1 VKTVDS
7 IINQKENSILV
18 SNGDKRLLEFKNTE
32 FETVTT
38 QMEDH
43 SAVLLNNIMNYLEM
57 KENDKDVQE
66 MQIEVENLIL
76 DSPILEPYLDCY
88 KNLLSF
94 VGKSKLFY
102 VEELITLLK
111 IKKSI
116 PKYFNTLPIVKGVL
130 IDFYFKVINDVGGLS
145 IYSHKRESLIETLAN
160 LELYK
165 NQLAVNQYEYLYE
178 LLFKALKD
186 SKSTYEEEFVKGRII
201 KGTYVR
207 EESLYYVFKSGQK
220 EVLLPKKRKLQHD
233 NLQGGILN
241 LYISEISRNKIRER
255 IFVSRT
261 HPVLLKSLIKAHV
274 PLVKQKVIKVL
285 AVVRYHGECAKVVI
299 STDNPNINPVKVCE
313 ESLDSL
319 NQEFPREK
327 IEFVLWSEDRAEY
340 LRNLFSEVELLG
352 IENGDSDVIT
362 ITVPS
367 DTDEVHIGKNSVNL
381 KLIKELLR
389 CEFIIQKEMSP
400 EELESWNRLL

>member
-1 VKTVDS
+1 MDS
-7 IINQKENSILV
+7 IINQKENNILV
-18 SNGDKRLLEFKNTE
+18 SRGDERLLELENTE
-32 FETVTT
+32 FETFTA
-38 QMEDH
+38 QMKDH
-43 SAVLLNNIMNYLEM
+43 SAVLLNNIKNYFEM
-57 KENDKDVQE
+57 KENDKDVQK
-66 MQIEVENLIL
+66 MQIKVENLIL
-76 DSPILEPYLDCY
+76 DSPLLEPYLDCY

-116 PKYFNTLPIVKGVL
+116 PKFFNTLPIVRGVL
-130 IDFYFKVINDVGGLS
+130 IDFYFKEIIDVGGLS

-178 LLFKALKD
+178 QLFKALRD
-186 SKSTYEEEFVKGRII
+186 SKSTYEEEFIKGRII
-201 KGTYVR
+201 KGAYVR

-233 NLQGGILN
+233 NLQRGILN

-274 PLVKQKVIKVL
+274 PLVNQKVIKVL

-299 STDNPNINPVKVCE
+299 STEDPNINPVKVCD

-319 NQEFPREK
+319 NQEFPKEK

-352 IENGDSDVIT
+352 IENEDSDVIT

-367 DTDEVHIGKNSVNL
+367 DTDELHIGKNSGNL